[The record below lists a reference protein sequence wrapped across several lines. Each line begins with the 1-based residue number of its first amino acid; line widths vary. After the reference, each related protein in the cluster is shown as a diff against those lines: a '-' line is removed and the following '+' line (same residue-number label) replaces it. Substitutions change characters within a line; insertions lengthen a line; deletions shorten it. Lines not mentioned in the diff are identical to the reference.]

1 MKKRLA
7 FVLILAIL
15 AMTVAA
21 CGNAGGQTGETTV
34 TGDAPIVEQTL
45 DDLIDQILTLQPVE
59 FTGAVTRPDLSGTSE
74 EARWELKNATGLDDA
89 GLIAD
94 AAVFEPVI
102 SAIAFSLVV
111 VRVEDGAETKAVAQA
126 MQEGIDPRKWV
137 CVEADDLLV
146 AGFGDVVLLIMV
158 DSASDMTAQSFVD
171 ACQEAVGMEPAFILK

>member
-1 MKKRLA
+1 MKKWLSYI
-7 FVLILAIL
+7 LILAIL
-15 AMTVAA
+15 ASMLTA
-21 CGNAGGQTGETTV
+21 CANAGGETGETAA

-45 DDLIDQILTLQPVE
+45 DELIDRILSVQPVE
-59 FTGAVTRPDLSGTSE
+59 FAGAVTRPDLSGVSE
-74 EARWELKNATGLDDA
+74 EAQWELKNATGLDDA

-94 AAVFEPVI
+94 AAVFEPVMG
-102 SAIAFSLVV
+102 AIAFSLVV
-111 VRVEDGAETKAVAQA
+111 VRAEAGVETRTVAEA

-171 ACQEAVGMEPAFILK
+171 ACQEATGMEPAFILK